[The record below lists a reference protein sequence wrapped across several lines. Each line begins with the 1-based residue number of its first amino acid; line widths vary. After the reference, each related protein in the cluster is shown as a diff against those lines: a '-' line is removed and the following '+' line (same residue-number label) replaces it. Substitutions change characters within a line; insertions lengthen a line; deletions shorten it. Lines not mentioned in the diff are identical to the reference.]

1 MKPGSGQAR
10 KLLLW
15 DIDGTILHTGKAGET
30 ALGHAMEK
38 LHGVSRGLEGLEI
51 AGRTDK
57 WIVEQLL
64 AREKLPH
71 GEKEIA
77 RFLDVYVERLAEELP
92 RRQGGLHPGI
102 LGILEE
108 AHRRPDLVQGLLTG
122 NIEKGAR
129 LKLTR
134 YGVNHFF
141 AFGAFADDSPVRNE
155 LGPHAKRRARE
166 RHGEE
171 FPPERIYIIGDTP
184 HDVACA
190 RAIGAKAIAVATGGF
205 SAKQLEDSGAD
216 AVFTDLGHPERFFRL
231 LNGGLVSTNG

>member
-1 MKPGSGQAR
+1 MKAGQKIAR

-30 ALGHAMEK
+30 ALGRAMEK
-38 LHGVSRGLEGLEI
+38 LYGINRGLQGLEI

-64 AREKLPH
+64 GRDGKPNGLEEV
-71 GEKEIA
+71 GQ
-77 RFLDVYVERLAEELP
+77 FLDVYVELLADELP
-92 RRQGGLHPGI
+92 QRNGGLHPGV

-108 AHRRPDLVQGLLTG
+108 AHKRAELVQALLTG

-141 AFGAFADDSPVRNE
+141 DFGAFADDSSIRNE
-155 LGPHAKRRARE
+155 LGPHAKRRAE
-166 RHGEE
+166 EKHGEE
-171 FPPERIYIIGDTP
+171 FPPERIFVIGDTP

-190 RAIGAKAIAVATGGF
+190 RAIGAKAIAVATGSF
-205 SAKQLEDSGAD
+205 TKRQLKDCGAD
-216 AVFTDLGHPERFFRL
+216 AVFTDLAHPKAFFDL
-231 LNGGLVSTNG
+231 LI

>member
-1 MKPGSGQAR
+1 VKDGEKISR

-30 ALGHAMEK
+30 ALGRAMEK
-38 LHGVSRGLEGLEI
+38 LYGINRGLQGLEI

-64 AREKLPH
+64 GRDGKPNGFEEV
-71 GEKEIA
+71 GQ
-77 RFLDVYVERLAEELP
+77 FLDVYVELLADELP
-92 RRQGGLHPGI
+92 RRNGGLHPGV

-108 AHRRPDLVQGLLTG
+108 AHKREELVQALLTG

-141 AFGAFADDSPVRNE
+141 DFGAFADDSSIRNE
-155 LGPHAKRRARE
+155 LGPHAKRRAE
-166 RHGEE
+166 EKHGEE
-171 FPPERIYIIGDTP
+171 FPPERIFVIGDTP

-190 RAIGAKAIAVATGGF
+190 RAIGARAIAVATGSF
-205 SAKQLEDSGAD
+205 TKRQLKDCGAD
-216 AVFTDLGHPERFFRL
+216 AVFTDLAHPKAFFDL
-231 LNGGLVSTNG
+231 LI

>member
-1 MKPGSGQAR
+1 MKDGEKISR

-30 ALGHAMEK
+30 ALGRAMEK
-38 LHGVSRGLEGLEI
+38 LYGINRGLQGLEI

-64 AREKLPH
+64 ERDGKPSGLEEV
-71 GEKEIA
+71 GQ
-77 RFLDVYVERLAEELP
+77 FLDVYVELLADELP
-92 RRQGGLHPGI
+92 RRNGGLHPGV

-108 AHRRPDLVQGLLTG
+108 AHKREELVQALLTG

-141 AFGAFADDSPVRNE
+141 DFGAFADDSSIRNE
-155 LGPHAKRRARE
+155 LGPHAKRRAE
-166 RHGEE
+166 EKHGEE
-171 FPPERIYIIGDTP
+171 FPPERIFVIGDTP

-190 RAIGAKAIAVATGGF
+190 RAIGAKAIAVATGSF
-205 SAKQLEDSGAD
+205 TKRQLKDCGAD
-216 AVFTDLGHPERFFRL
+216 AVFTDLAHPKAFFDL
-231 LNGGLVSTNG
+231 LI

>member
-1 MKPGSGQAR
+1 MRAASPLAR

-15 DIDGTILHTGKAGET
+15 DIDGTILHTGKAGES
-30 ALGHAMEK
+30 ALGRAMEK
-38 LHGVSRGLEGLEI
+38 IHGIRRGLEGLEI

-64 AREKLPH
+64 GRDGKPSGPEHVAE
-71 GEKEIA
+71 
-77 RFLDVYVERLAEELP
+77 FLNHYVELLAEELP
-92 RRQGGLHPGI
+92 KRNGGLHPGV

-108 AHRRPDLVQGLLTG
+108 AHRRPEFVQALLTG

-141 AFGAFADDSPVRNE
+141 EFGAFADDSSVRNE
-155 LGPHAKRRARE
+155 LGPHAQRRAHE
-166 RHGEE
+166 RHGEI
-171 FPPERIYIIGDTP
+171 FSPDRIFVIGDTP

-190 RAIGAKAIAVATGGF
+190 RAIGAKAIAVATGSF
-205 SAKQLEDSGAD
+205 TAEQLRECGAD
-216 AVFTDLGHPERFFRL
+216 TVLTDFAHPEAFFHFL
-231 LNGGLVSTNG
+231 SSSN

>member
-1 MKPGSGQAR
+1 MKPGREKPR

-15 DIDGTILHTGKAGET
+15 DIDGTILHTGKAGEA
-30 ALGHAMEK
+30 ALGHAMQK
-38 LHGVSRGLEGLEI
+38 FHGISRGLEGLEI

-64 AREKLPH
+64 AREGLPH
-71 GEKEIA
+71 GEEDIA
-77 RFLDVYVERLAEELP
+77 RFLDGYLEKLAEELP

-129 LKLTR
+129 LKLSR

-141 AFGAFADDSPVRNE
+141 EFGAFADDSAVRNE
-155 LGPHAKRRARE
+155 LGPHAQRRAQD
-166 RHGEE
+166 RHQEE

-184 HDVACA
+184 HDVECA
-190 RAIGAKAIAVATGGF
+190 RAIGAKAIAVATGSF
-205 SAKQLEDSGAD
+205 SEQKLRDCGAD

-231 LNGGLVSTNG
+231 LG

>member
-1 MKPGSGQAR
+1 MKAGEKIAR

-30 ALGHAMEK
+30 ALGRAMEK
-38 LHGVSRGLEGLEI
+38 LYGINRGLQGLEI

-64 AREKLPH
+64 GRDGKPNGLAEV
-71 GEKEIA
+71 GQ
-77 RFLDVYVERLAEELP
+77 FLDVYVELLADELP
-92 RRQGGLHPGI
+92 RRNGGLHPGV

-108 AHRRPDLVQGLLTG
+108 AHQRPELVQALLTG

-141 AFGAFADDSPVRNE
+141 DFGAFADDSSIRNE
-155 LGPHAKRRARE
+155 LGPHAKRRAE
-166 RHGEE
+166 EKHGED
-171 FPPERIYIIGDTP
+171 FSPERIFVIGDTP

-190 RAIGAKAIAVATGGF
+190 RAIGAKAIAVATGSF
-205 SAKQLEDSGAD
+205 TKRQLKDCGAD
-216 AVFTDLGHPERFFRL
+216 AVFTDLAHPKAFFDL
-231 LNGGLVSTNG
+231 LI

>member
-108 AHRRPDLVQGLLTG
+108 AHRRPDLLQGLLTG

-190 RAIGAKAIAVATGGF
+190 RAIGAKAIAVATGSF
-205 SAKQLEDSGAD
+205 SRKQLEACGAD
-216 AVFTDLGHPERFFRL
+216 AVFTDLRHPEKFFKL
-231 LNGGLVSTNG
+231 LN

>member
-1 MKPGSGQAR
+1 MKPGRAQPR

-38 LHGVSRGLEGLEI
+38 LYGVSKGLQGLEI

-64 AREKLPH
+64 AREGLAH
-71 GEKEIA
+71 GEREIA

-92 RRQGGLHPGI
+92 RRQGGLHPGVW
-102 LGILEE
+102 GILEE

-129 LKLTR
+129 LKLLR

-141 AFGAFADDSPVRNE
+141 EFGAFADDSPVRNE
-155 LGPHAKRRARE
+155 LGPHAKRRARD

-190 RAIGAKAIAVATGGF
+190 RAIGAKAIAVATGSF
-205 SAKQLEDSGAD
+205 SVEQLRTCGAD
-216 AVFTDLGHPERFFRL
+216 AVFSDLGHPENFFRL
-231 LNGGLVSTNG
+231 LD

>member
-1 MKPGSGQAR
+1 MKAGEKIAR

-30 ALGHAMEK
+30 ALGRAMEK
-38 LHGVSRGLEGLEI
+38 LYGINRGLQGLEI

-64 AREKLPH
+64 GRDEKPNGL
-71 GEKEIA
+71 EEVA
-77 RFLDVYVERLAEELP
+77 QFLDVYVELLAEELP
-92 RRQGGLHPGI
+92 RRNGGLHPGV

-108 AHRRPDLVQGLLTG
+108 AHKRAELVQALLTG

-141 AFGAFADDSPVRNE
+141 DFGAFADDSSIRNE
-155 LGPHAKRRARE
+155 LGPHAKRRAE
-166 RHGEE
+166 EKHGEE
-171 FPPERIYIIGDTP
+171 FPPERIFVIGDTP

-190 RAIGAKAIAVATGGF
+190 RAIGARAIAVATGSF
-205 SAKQLEDSGAD
+205 TKRQLKDCGAD
-216 AVFTDLGHPERFFRL
+216 AVFTDLAHPKAFFDL
-231 LNGGLVSTNG
+231 LI

>member
-1 MKPGSGQAR
+1 VKSGPVSAR

-30 ALGHAMEK
+30 ALGRAMKK
-38 LHGVSRGLEGLEI
+38 LHGVDRGLQGLEI

-64 AREKLPH
+64 KLEGKSSGAH
-71 GEKEIA
+71 EVA
-77 RFLDVYVERLAEELP
+77 QFLEVYVELLAEELP
-92 RRQGGLHPGI
+92 LRNGGLHPGV

-108 AHRRPDLVQGLLTG
+108 AHRRPELVQALLTG

-141 AFGAFADDSPVRNE
+141 DFGAFADDSAVRNE
-155 LGPHAKRRARE
+155 LGPHAKKRAKE

-171 FPPERIYIIGDTP
+171 FSPERIFVIGDTP

-190 RAIGAKAIAVATGGF
+190 RAIGAKAIAVATGAF
-205 SAKQLEDSGAD
+205 TPEQLRACGAD
-216 AVFTDLGHPERFFRL
+216 AVFTDLGHPKAFFDL
-231 LNGGLVSTNG
+231 LN

>member
-1 MKPGSGQAR
+1 MRDGEKISR

-30 ALGHAMEK
+30 ALGRAMEK
-38 LHGVSRGLEGLEI
+38 LYGINRGLQGLEI

-64 AREKLPH
+64 GRDGKPNGLEEV
-71 GEKEIA
+71 GQ
-77 RFLDVYVERLAEELP
+77 FLDVYVELLADELP
-92 RRQGGLHPGI
+92 RRNGGLHPGV

-108 AHRRPDLVQGLLTG
+108 AHKREELVQALLTG

-141 AFGAFADDSPVRNE
+141 DFGAFADDSSIRNE
-155 LGPHAKRRARE
+155 LGPHAKRRAE
-166 RHGEE
+166 EKHGEE
-171 FPPERIYIIGDTP
+171 FPPERIFVIGDTP

-190 RAIGAKAIAVATGGF
+190 RAIGAKAIAVATGSF
-205 SAKQLEDSGAD
+205 TKRQLKDCGAD
-216 AVFTDLGHPERFFRL
+216 AVFTDLAHPKAFFDL
-231 LNGGLVSTNG
+231 LI

>member
-1 MKPGSGQAR
+1 MKSGREKPR

-30 ALGHAMEK
+30 ALNHALEK
-38 LHGVSRGLEGLEI
+38 LHGISHGLRGLEI
-51 AGRTDK
+51 AGRTDR

-64 AREKLPH
+64 AREGLPH
-71 GEKEIA
+71 GERDIA

-92 RRQGGLHPGI
+92 RRKGGLHPGV

-155 LGPHAKRRARE
+155 LGPHAQRRAQDRI
-166 RHGEE
+166 GEE

-190 RAIGAKAIAVATGGF
+190 RAIGAKAIAVATGSF
-205 SAKQLEDSGAD
+205 SEKELASCGAD
-216 AVFTDLGHPERFFRL
+216 AVFTDLGHPEKFFRL
-231 LNGGLVSTNG
+231 LG

>member
-1 MKPGSGQAR
+1 MKPGRAQPR

-38 LHGVSRGLEGLEI
+38 LHGVSKGLQGLEI

-64 AREKLPH
+64 AREGLAH
-71 GEKEIA
+71 GEREIA

-92 RRQGGLHPGI
+92 RRQGGLHPGVW
-102 LGILEE
+102 GILEE

-129 LKLTR
+129 LKLLR

-141 AFGAFADDSPVRNE
+141 EFGAFADDSPVRNE
-155 LGPHAKRRARE
+155 LGPHAKRRARD

-190 RAIGAKAIAVATGGF
+190 RAIGAKAIAVATGSF
-205 SAKQLEDSGAD
+205 SVEQLRTCGAD
-216 AVFTDLGHPERFFRL
+216 AVFSDLGHPENFFRL
-231 LNGGLVSTNG
+231 LD

>member
-1 MKPGSGQAR
+1 MKAGEKIAR

-30 ALGHAMEK
+30 ALGRAMEK
-38 LHGVSRGLEGLEI
+38 LYGINRGLLGLEI

-64 AREKLPH
+64 GRDEKPN
-71 GEKEIA
+71 GPEEVA
-77 RFLDVYVERLAEELP
+77 QFLDVYVELLADELP
-92 RRQGGLHPGI
+92 RRNGGLHPGV

-108 AHRRPDLVQGLLTG
+108 AHQRPELVQALLTG

-141 AFGAFADDSPVRNE
+141 DFGAFADDSSIRNE
-155 LGPHAKRRARE
+155 LGPHAKRRAE
-166 RHGEE
+166 EKHGEE
-171 FPPERIYIIGDTP
+171 FPPERIFVIGDTP

-190 RAIGAKAIAVATGGF
+190 RAIGAKAIAVATGSF
-205 SAKQLEDSGAD
+205 TKRQLKDCGAD
-216 AVFTDLGHPERFFRL
+216 AVFTDLAHPKAFFDL
-231 LNGGLVSTNG
+231 LI

>member
-1 MKPGSGQAR
+1 MKSGRERPR

-15 DIDGTILHTGKAGET
+15 DIDGTILHTGKAGEA
-30 ALGHAMEK
+30 ALGHAMAA
-38 LHGVSRGLEGLEI
+38 LHGISRGLEGLEI

-64 AREKLPH
+64 LREGLPH
-71 GEKEIA
+71 GDREIA
-77 RFLDVYVERLAEELP
+77 RFLDIYVEQLAKELP
-92 RRQGGLHPGI
+92 TRQGGLHPGV

-108 AHRRPDLVQGLLTG
+108 GHRREDIVQGLLTG

-129 LKLTR
+129 LKLSR

-141 AFGAFADDSPVRNE
+141 EFGAFADDSPVRNE
-155 LGPHAKRRARE
+155 LGPHAHRRARD

-171 FPPERIYIIGDTP
+171 FSPERIYIIGDTP

-190 RAIGAKAIAVATGGF
+190 RAIGARAIAVATGSF
-205 SAKQLEDSGAD
+205 SVEQLQACGAD
-216 AVFTDLGHPERFFRL
+216 AVFTDLGHPEKFFQF
-231 LNGGLVSTNG
+231 LV

>member
-1 MKPGSGQAR
+1 VKPGSGQAR

-190 RAIGAKAIAVATGGF
+190 RAIGAKAIAVATGSF
-205 SAKQLEDSGAD
+205 SRKQLEACGAD
-216 AVFTDLGHPERFFRL
+216 AVFTDLGHPETFFQL
-231 LNGGLVSTNG
+231 LN

>member
-1 MKPGSGQAR
+1 MKAGEKIAR

-30 ALGHAMEK
+30 ALGRAMEK
-38 LHGVSRGLEGLEI
+38 LYGINRGLQGLEI

-64 AREKLPH
+64 GRDGKPNGLAEV
-71 GEKEIA
+71 GQ
-77 RFLDVYVERLAEELP
+77 FLDVYVELLADELP
-92 RRQGGLHPGI
+92 RRNGGLHPGV

-108 AHRRPDLVQGLLTG
+108 AHQRPELVQALLTG

-141 AFGAFADDSPVRNE
+141 DFGAFADDSSIRNE
-155 LGPHAKRRARE
+155 LGPHAKRRAE
-166 RHGEE
+166 EKHGEA
-171 FPPERIYIIGDTP
+171 FPAERIFVIGDTP

-190 RAIGAKAIAVATGGF
+190 RAIGAKAIAVATGSF
-205 SAKQLEDSGAD
+205 TKRQLKDCGAD
-216 AVFTDLGHPERFFRL
+216 AVFTDLAHPKAFFDL
-231 LNGGLVSTNG
+231 LI

>member
-1 MKPGSGQAR
+1 VKAGEKIAR

-30 ALGHAMEK
+30 ALGRAMKK
-38 LHGVSRGLEGLEI
+38 LYGINRGLQGLEI

-64 AREKLPH
+64 GRDEKPN
-71 GEKEIA
+71 GPEEVGQ
-77 RFLDVYVERLAEELP
+77 FLDVYVELLAEELP
-92 RRQGGLHPGI
+92 RRNGGLHPGV

-108 AHRRPDLVQGLLTG
+108 AHKKPELVQALLTG

-141 AFGAFADDSPVRNE
+141 DFGAFADDSSIRNE
-155 LGPHAKRRARE
+155 LGPHAKRRAE
-166 RHGEE
+166 EKHGEE
-171 FPPERIYIIGDTP
+171 FSAERIFVIGDTP

-190 RAIGAKAIAVATGGF
+190 RAIGAKAIAVATGSF
-205 SAKQLEDSGAD
+205 TKRQLKDCGAD
-216 AVFTDLGHPERFFRL
+216 AVFTDLAHPKAFFDL
-231 LNGGLVSTNG
+231 LI

>member
-1 MKPGSGQAR
+1 MKGRQKKPR

-30 ALGHAMEK
+30 ALGRAMEMI
-38 LHGVSRGLEGLEI
+38 HGFNHGLVGLEI

-64 AREKLPH
+64 ARDGKPNGP
-71 GEKEIA
+71 GEVT
-77 RFLDVYVERLAEELP
+77 RFLDVYVGLLAEELP
-92 RRQGGLHPGI
+92 RRKGGLHPGVM
-102 LGILEE
+102 GILEE
-108 AHRRPDLVQGLLTG
+108 GHRRPDIVQALLTG

-141 AFGAFADDSPVRNE
+141 EFGAFADDSPVRNE
-155 LGPHAKRRARE
+155 LGPHAKRRAKE

-171 FPPERIYIIGDTP
+171 FPSERIFIIGDTP

-190 RAIGAKAIAVATGGF
+190 KAIGAKAIAVATGSF
-205 SAKQLEDSGAD
+205 SAKELRDCGAD
-216 AVFTDLGHPERFFRL
+216 AVFSDLGQPEGFFQL
-231 LNGGLVSTNG
+231 LD

>member
-1 MKPGSGQAR
+1 MSGHGKPR

-30 ALGHAMEK
+30 ALGHAMEN
-38 LHGVSRGLEGLEI
+38 LHGISRGLQGLEI

-64 AREKLPH
+64 AREGLPH

-77 RFLDVYVERLAEELP
+77 LFLDVYVERLAEELP

-108 AHRRPDLVQGLLTG
+108 AHHRPDLVQGLLTG

-129 LKLTR
+129 LKLSR

-141 AFGAFADDSPVRNE
+141 EFGAFADDSPVRNE
-155 LGPHAKRRARE
+155 LGPHASRRARD

-171 FPPERIYIIGDTP
+171 FSPERIYIIGDTP

-190 RAIGAKAIAVATGGF
+190 RAIGAKAIAVATGSF
-205 SAKQLEDSGAD
+205 SVEQLRACGAD
-216 AVFTDLGHPERFFRL
+216 AVFTDLGHPEKFFEL
-231 LNGGLVSTNG
+231 LR

>member
-1 MKPGSGQAR
+1 MSSGAKKPR

-15 DIDGTILHTGKAGET
+15 DIDGTILHTGKAGES

-38 LHGVSRGLEGLEI
+38 LHGMARGLQGLEI

-64 AREKLPH
+64 AREGLPH
-71 GEKEIA
+71 GEREIV
-77 RFLDVYVERLAEELP
+77 RFLDEYVERLAEELP

-122 NIEKGAR
+122 NSEKGAR
-129 LKLTR
+129 LKLSR

-141 AFGAFADDSPVRNE
+141 AFGAFADDSSVRNE
-155 LGPHAKRRARE
+155 LGPHAQRRAHA

-171 FPPERIYIIGDTP
+171 FPSERIFIIGDTP

-190 RAIGAKAIAVATGGF
+190 RAIGAKAIAVATGSF
-205 SAKQLEDSGAD
+205 SVEQLHECGAD
-216 AVFTDLGHPERFFRL
+216 AVLSDLGHPERFFQL
-231 LNGGLVSTNG
+231 LG

>member
-1 MKPGSGQAR
+1 VKAGEKIAR

-30 ALGHAMEK
+30 ALGRAMEK
-38 LHGVSRGLEGLEI
+38 LYGINRGLQGLEI

-57 WIVEQLL
+57 WIVGQLL
-64 AREKLPH
+64 GRDGKPNGLEEVAQ
-71 GEKEIA
+71 
-77 RFLDVYVERLAEELP
+77 FLDVYVELLAEELP
-92 RRQGGLHPGI
+92 RRNGGLHPGV

-108 AHRRPDLVQGLLTG
+108 AHKRAELVQALLTG

-141 AFGAFADDSPVRNE
+141 DFGAFADDSSIRNE
-155 LGPHAKRRARE
+155 LGPHAKRRAE
-166 RHGEE
+166 EKHGEE
-171 FPPERIYIIGDTP
+171 FPPERIFVIGDTP

-190 RAIGAKAIAVATGGF
+190 RAIGAKAIAVATGSF
-205 SAKQLEDSGAD
+205 TKRQLKDCGAD
-216 AVFTDLGHPERFFRL
+216 AVFTDLAHPKAFFDL
-231 LNGGLVSTNG
+231 LI

>member
-1 MKPGSGQAR
+1 MKTETKLPR

-30 ALGHAMEK
+30 ALGRAMEK
-38 LHGVSRGLEGLEI
+38 LYGINRGLQGLEI

-64 AREKLPH
+64 GRDGKPNGLEEV
-71 GEKEIA
+71 GQ
-77 RFLDVYVERLAEELP
+77 FLDVYVELLADELP
-92 RRQGGLHPGI
+92 RRNGGLHPGV

-108 AHRRPDLVQGLLTG
+108 AHKRPELVQALLTG

-141 AFGAFADDSPVRNE
+141 DFGAFADDSSIRNE
-155 LGPHAKRRARE
+155 LGPHAKRRAE
-166 RHGEE
+166 EKHGED
-171 FPPERIYIIGDTP
+171 FPPERIFVIGDTP

-190 RAIGAKAIAVATGGF
+190 RAIGAKAIAVATGSF
-205 SAKQLEDSGAD
+205 TKRQLKDCGAD
-216 AVFTDLGHPERFFRL
+216 AVFTDLAHPKAFFDL
-231 LNGGLVSTNG
+231 LI

>member
-1 MKPGSGQAR
+1 VKPGRVQPR

-38 LHGVSRGLEGLEI
+38 LYGVSKGLQGLEI

-64 AREKLPH
+64 AREGLAH
-71 GEKEIA
+71 GEREIA

-92 RRQGGLHPGI
+92 RRQGGLHPGVW
-102 LGILEE
+102 GILEE

-129 LKLTR
+129 LKLSR

-141 AFGAFADDSPVRNE
+141 EFGAFADDSPVRNE
-155 LGPHAKRRARE
+155 LGPHAKRRARD

-190 RAIGAKAIAVATGGF
+190 RAIGAKAIAVATGSF
-205 SAKQLEDSGAD
+205 SVEQLRTCGAD
-216 AVFTDLGHPERFFRL
+216 AVFSDLGHPENFFRL
-231 LNGGLVSTNG
+231 LD

>member
-1 MKPGSGQAR
+1 MSPGAKKPR

-38 LHGVSRGLEGLEI
+38 LHGMTRGLQGLEI

-64 AREKLPH
+64 AREGLPH
-71 GEKEIA
+71 GEKEIT
-77 RFLDVYVERLAEELP
+77 RFLDEYVERLAEELP

-108 AHRRPDLVQGLLTG
+108 AHRRSDLVQGLLTG

-129 LKLTR
+129 LKLSR

-141 AFGAFADDSPVRNE
+141 QFGAFADDSSVRNE
-155 LGPHAKRRARE
+155 LGPHAKKRAHDH
-166 RHGEE
+166 HGEE

-190 RAIGAKAIAVATGGF
+190 RAIGAKAIAVATGSF
-205 SAKQLEDSGAD
+205 SVEQLQACGAD
-216 AVFTDLGHPERFFRL
+216 AVFTDLAHPEKFFRL
-231 LNGGLVSTNG
+231 LD

>member
-1 MKPGSGQAR
+1 MKSGSAQTR

-30 ALGHAMEK
+30 ALGHAMET
-38 LHGVSRGLEGLEI
+38 LHGLAKGLQGLEI

-64 AREKLPH
+64 AREGLAH

-92 RRQGGLHPGI
+92 QRQGGLHPGV

-129 LKLTR
+129 LKLSR

-141 AFGAFADDSPVRNE
+141 EFGAFADDSPVRNE
-155 LGPHAKRRARE
+155 LGPHAKRRARD

-190 RAIGAKAIAVATGGF
+190 RAIGAKAIAVATGSF
-205 SAKQLEDSGAD
+205 SVEQLRACGAD
-216 AVFTDLGHPERFFRL
+216 AVFSDLGHPEKFFL
-231 LNGGLVSTNG
+231 LLG

>member
-1 MKPGSGQAR
+1 VKGQQEKPR

-30 ALGHAMEK
+30 ALGLAMEK
-38 LHGVSRGLEGLEI
+38 IHGHNHGLAGLEI

-64 AREKLPH
+64 ARDGKPNGPE
-71 GEKEIA
+71 EVA
-77 RFLDVYVERLAEELP
+77 RFLNVYAELLAEELP
-92 RRQGGLHPGI
+92 RRNGGLHPGVM
-102 LGILEE
+102 GILEE
-108 AHRRPDLVQGLLTG
+108 GHRRPDIVQALLTG

-141 AFGAFADDSPVRNE
+141 KFGAFADDSSVRNE
-155 LGPHAKRRARE
+155 LGPHAQRRAQE
-166 RHGEE
+166 HHGEE
-171 FPPERIYIIGDTP
+171 FPSDRIFIIGDTP

-190 RAIGAKAIAVATGGF
+190 RAIGAKAIAVATGSF
-205 SAKQLEDSGAD
+205 SVKELKDCGAD
-216 AVFTDLGHPERFFRL
+216 AVFSDLGHPERFFEL
-231 LNGGLVSTNG
+231 LD

>member
-1 MKPGSGQAR
+1 MKSGRGKPR

-38 LHGVSRGLEGLEI
+38 LHGISRGLEGLEI

-64 AREKLPH
+64 AREGLPH
-71 GEKEIA
+71 GEKEVA
-77 RFLDVYVERLAEELP
+77 RFLDVYVEKLAEELP

-108 AHRRPDLVQGLLTG
+108 AHQRPDLVQGLLTG

-129 LKLTR
+129 LKLSR

-141 AFGAFADDSPVRNE
+141 EFGAFADDSSVRNE
-155 LGPHAKRRARE
+155 LGPHAKRRARD

-190 RAIGAKAIAVATGGF
+190 RAIGAKAIAVATGSF
-205 SAKQLEDSGAD
+205 TAEQLQACGAD
-216 AVFTDLGHPERFFRL
+216 AVFTDLGHPEKFFIL
-231 LNGGLVSTNG
+231 LE

>member
-1 MKPGSGQAR
+1 MKAGSARPR

-30 ALGHAMEK
+30 ALGHAMQK
-38 LHGVSRGLEGLEI
+38 LHGVTRGLQGLEI

-64 AREKLPH
+64 ARDGFPH
-71 GEKEIA
+71 GEREIA

-129 LKLTR
+129 LKLSR
-134 YGVNHFF
+134 YGVNHYFE
-141 AFGAFADDSPVRNE
+141 FGAFADDSAIRNE
-155 LGPHAKRRARE
+155 LGPHAKRRARD

-205 SAKQLEDSGAD
+205 SVEQLQACGAD
-216 AVFTDLGHPERFFRL
+216 AVFSDLGYPERFFQL
-231 LNGGLVSTNG
+231 MN

>member
-1 MKPGSGQAR
+1 MKAGSGRPR

-30 ALGHAMEK
+30 ALGHAMQK
-38 LHGVSRGLEGLEI
+38 LHGVTRGLLGLEI

-64 AREKLPH
+64 ARDGFPH
-71 GEKEIA
+71 GEREIA

-129 LKLTR
+129 LKLSR
-134 YGVNHFF
+134 YGVNHYFE
-141 AFGAFADDSPVRNE
+141 FGAFADDSAIRNE
-155 LGPHAKRRARE
+155 LGPHAKRRARD

-171 FPPERIYIIGDTP
+171 FSPDRIYIIGDTP

-205 SAKQLEDSGAD
+205 SVGQLEACGAD
-216 AVFTDLGHPERFFRL
+216 AVFTDLGHPESFFRL
-231 LNGGLVSTNG
+231 LS